1 MIRDAQRLILYNFIK
16 TLMSCDS
23 CGHPR
28 MAHKE
33 MTLAVYFCN
42 QCQKVE
48 SQVTFTPEKR
58 EEKAEGSSTEDMLS
72 DLYWNYKAFR
82 RSTSSTS

>member
-1 MIRDAQRLILYNFIK
+1 
-16 TLMSCDS
+16 MSCDS

-33 MTLAVYFCN
+33 ATMSVYFCN

-48 SQVTFTPEKR
+48 SHVSFVSDVKPEKSD
-58 EEKAEGSSTEDMLS
+58 GPEDMLGE
-72 DLYWNYKAFR
+72 LYWNYKAFR
-82 RSTSSTS
+82 RTVTS

>member
-1 MIRDAQRLILYNFIK
+1 
-16 TLMSCDS
+16 
-23 CGHPR
+23 

-33 MTLAVYFCN
+33 TTLSVYFCS

-48 SQVTFTPEKR
+48 SHVSFVAER
-58 EEKAEGSSTEDMLS
+58 KAEKSHEQQDMLS

-82 RSTSSTS
+82 RSTVS

>member
-1 MIRDAQRLILYNFIK
+1 MTLK
-16 TLMSCDS
+16 TFLHKFVKTPMSCDS

-33 MTLAVYFCN
+33 ATLSVYFCS

-48 SQVTFTPEKR
+48 SHVTFIPEKKL
-58 EEKAEGSSTEDMLS
+58 EKSDGPEDMLS
-72 DLYWNYKAFR
+72 ELYWNYKAFR
-82 RSTSSTS
+82 RSTPFPTS

>member
-1 MIRDAQRLILYNFIK
+1 MTRYSQTLITHPFYKIP
-16 TLMSCDS
+16 MSCDS

-33 MTLAVYFCN
+33 TTLSVYFCN

-48 SQVTFTPEKR
+48 SHVAFVPDKKLEKS
-58 EEKAEGSSTEDMLS
+58 EEPQDMLS
-72 DLYWNYKAFR
+72 ELYWNYQAFR
-82 RSTSSTS
+82 RSAPFTS

>member
-1 MIRDAQRLILYNFIK
+1 
-16 TLMSCDS
+16 
-23 CGHPR
+23 

-33 MTLAVYFCN
+33 TTLSVYFCS

-48 SQVTFTPEKR
+48 SHVSFVAER
-58 EEKAEGSSTEDMLS
+58 KAEKSNEQQDMLS

-82 RSTSSTS
+82 RSTVT

>member
-1 MIRDAQRLILYNFIK
+1 
-16 TLMSCDS
+16 MSCDS

-33 MTLAVYFCN
+33 TTLSIYFCS

-48 SQVTFTPEKR
+48 SHVTFIPEI
-58 EEKAEGSSTEDMLS
+58 KAEKSDGSEDMLS
-72 DLYWNYKAFR
+72 ELYWNYKAFR
-82 RSTSSTS
+82 RSNVPSTT